1 MSRFSI
7 YIMRGD
13 IMKEIVSKVKEIA
26 ESACKKYNL
35 ELFDI
40 KYYNKSGKWF
50 LEIVIDNPLDY
61 VSTKDCE
68 NISREVEFQLDK
80 LDIIPQRY
88 YLTVSSPGLDRPLRS
103 IDDFKRFINNKVK
116 IKLEN
121 ETIIG
126 YIKDVKD
133 SVIFL
138 EENNKK
144 IKEIKYNQIKKA
156 NLEIDI

>member
-1 MSRFSI
+1 
-7 YIMRGD
+7 
-13 IMKEIVSKVKEIA
+13 MKEIVLKVKEIA
-26 ESACKKYNL
+26 ENACKKYNL

-88 YLTVSSPGLDRPLRS
+88 YLTVSSPGLDRPLRN

>member
-1 MSRFSI
+1 
-7 YIMRGD
+7 
-13 IMKEIVSKVKEIA
+13 MKEIVSKVKEIA

-80 LDIIPQRY
+80 LDIIHQRY

-121 ETIIG
+121 VTIIG

>member
-1 MSRFSI
+1 
-7 YIMRGD
+7 
-13 IMKEIVSKVKEIA
+13 MKEIVSKVKEIA

>member
-1 MSRFSI
+1 
-7 YIMRGD
+7 
-13 IMKEIVSKVKEIA
+13 MKEIVLKVKEIA

-68 NISREVEFQLDK
+68 NISREVEFQLDE

-144 IKEIKYNQIKKA
+144 IKEIKYTQIKKA